1 MSQQPDKI
9 PTRDALL
16 KLIFEIFSLTGSFT
30 EAESQ
35 SLIELGVDS
44 LGLVELSIELEE
56 QYEIRLDINE
66 LNSSST
72 IRELIDQLERARG

>member
-1 MSQQPDKI
+1 MQHRFPPLI
-9 PTRDALL
+9 R
-16 KLIFEIFSLTGSFT
+16 LIFEIFSLTGRFT

-56 QYEIRLDINE
+56 QYEIRLDINA